1 MALLSSHLEQIS
13 LCANSIAELPFPG
26 SKMFANA
33 LIATDD
39 ITALIRDTENHERA
53 LFHLAPPPL
62 SKSIGSDGQNLMP
75 APAPS
80 NTSTGNRRQTAYTGR
95 QPKNKAVAAVLGGD
109 LYARTRRP
117 DLGKREKGDLDVEV
131 LLKGAEKLIA
141 VYPIPGVPDRI
152 SQLRR
157 RHQQLAANIQHYEGR
172 VALQQRELED
182 MNRPSSR
189 AGQDIDEMEDLSALE
204 DHESRVTMTKEDM
217 EREEEEIKALERKKK
232 GLEERVTGMERD
244 LGGLMRIAFNTES
257 TRVPNSSHAL
267 LPHIS
272 EPETFDRHNA
282 RVAGARHHKQL
293 VADGSLVE
301 FVGGDFPIHTFT

>member
-117 DLGKREKGDLDVEV
+117 DLGKREKGDLDVE
-131 LLKGAEKLIA
+131 
-141 VYPIPGVPDRI
+141 
-152 SQLRR
+152 LRR

-244 LGGLMRIAFNTES
+244 LGGLMRID
-257 TRVPNSSHAL
+257 
-267 LPHIS
+267 
-272 EPETFDRHNA
+272 ETINGMI
-282 RVAGARHHKQL
+282 AGQTAS
-293 VADGSLVE
+293 ATISLVRRE
-301 FVGGDFPIHTFT
+301 VRRTSYTGPVPHQKPCAPGLVDPTAMAMLV